1 MEKLRAIG
9 LLCRGWDPEAGGIE
23 SHTLGIARSLSAAG
37 IRVEVLCTDRNPK
50 RPDYAM
56 GDWSIGGIR
65 VRRMNL
71 SSARPRSLESFD
83 ADPRADAR
91 VREWLSHVQPDLV
104 HVHHLSGFGFGALA
118 EIERCG
124 LRSIVSLHDYW
135 TLCPRGQMFSATAE
149 SCARVEP
156 ATCSECIG
164 HTWPDVTATPESVV
178 RRVDRARHALG
189 RAVRLIVPSRAAGE
203 VMRGAGFTDM
213 EFTCV
218 PNGIDGVGLAERVAH
233 LRNGRP
239 AGKRLGVMGAVQPSK
254 GVLELARAMLEI
266 DDDDLVLDVHGPLGD
281 YHGRSAYTEALSD
294 LAGRNGRIHL
304 HGPFCTGDLSRV
316 LASIDALAVP
326 SRWAEVFGLSAREAR
341 AVGLPVLAARRA
353 GLAEWEG
360 TSGVTLVTG
369 TSQGEWVRALSSFD
383 FESTAPAAL
392 TSVEAMVDQLRAMYD
407 AVLSETVPGPA

>member
-1 MEKLRAIG
+1 VENLGAIG
-9 LLCRGWDPEAGGIE
+9 LLCRSWDPEAGGVE
-23 SHTLGIARSLSAAG
+23 SHTLGIARSLLKAG
-37 IRVEVLCTDRNPK
+37 VRVEVLCTDRNPK
-50 RPDYAM
+50 RPDY
-56 GDWSIGGIR
+56 GVRDWLIGGIR

-71 SSARPRSLESFD
+71 PRVGPRTLESFD
-83 ADPRADAR
+83 ADARADAR
-91 VREWLSHVQPDLV
+91 VREWLSHTQPDLV

-135 TLCPRGQMFSATAE
+135 TLCPRGQMFSASAE
-149 SCARVEP
+149 ACVRVEP
-156 ATCSECIG
+156 AVCSECIG
-164 HTWPDVTATPESVV
+164 RTWPDVTSTPESVV
-178 RRVDRARHALG
+178 QRVDRARHALG

-203 VMRGAGFTDM
+203 VLRGAGFTDM
-213 EFTCV
+213 EFTCI

-233 LRNGRP
+233 LRDGRP

-266 DDDDLVLDVHGPLGD
+266 DDDDLVLDVHGPMGD
-281 YHGRSAYTEALSD
+281 YHGSTAYTEALSD
-294 LAGRNGRIHL
+294 LAGKNGRIRL
-304 HGPFCTGDLSRV
+304 HGPFCTGDLPRV

-341 AVGLPVLAARRA
+341 AVGLPVLVARRA

-360 TSGVTLVTG
+360 VSGVTLVTG
-369 TSQGEWVRALSSFD
+369 TGQEEWVRALSSFD
-383 FESTAPAAL
+383 FESTAPEAL
-392 TSVEAMVDQLRAMYD
+392 TSVETMVGQLRAMYE